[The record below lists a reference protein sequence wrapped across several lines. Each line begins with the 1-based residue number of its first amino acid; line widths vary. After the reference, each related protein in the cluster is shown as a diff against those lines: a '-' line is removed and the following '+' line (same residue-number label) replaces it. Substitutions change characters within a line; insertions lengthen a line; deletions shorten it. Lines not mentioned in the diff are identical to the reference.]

1 MYLHEIVSLLGA
13 KVLTEDA
20 NDNLELNSAFSSDV
34 MSDVIAYS
42 HDKSILITAIID
54 ATAIRTADLMGI
66 TCVIFIGTNNP
77 DDELIDLANSH
88 GLTIVKSPLSMY
100 VTCGLLFSNGLQ
112 GMGPEMN

>member
-1 MYLHEIVSLLGA
+1 MYLNEIVNLLGA
-13 KVLTEDA
+13 DVLTDDA
-20 NDNLELNSAFSSDV
+20 DYNLELNSAFSSDV

-42 HDKSILITAIID
+42 HDKSILITALID

-66 TCVIFIGTNNP
+66 TCVIFIGTSTP
-77 DDELIDLANSH
+77 DQEIIDLANSH

-112 GMGPEMN
+112 GMGQEIN